1 MLTKDDDST
10 PKLTSV
16 KLVEDLRQRVTS
28 GELSPGT
35 RLRQREI
42 ADYYDVSSMSARDAV
57 KILLEEGF
65 ASQEG
70 AKTIVV
76 SKLSPIDF
84 LEIMELRQVLEPR
97 MLELSG
103 PRLSAEAIAEMKA
116 IVGSDGEVWT
126 PEETAERH
134 WAFHRILYSRAARP
148 RTFDILERLNSH
160 ITRYMLPL
168 WYSIGIGSDWR
179 SHHLSLVR
187 SVEEGA
193 VLDAVEELRT
203 DLALTKA
210 RVLEN
215 MTLD

>member
-1 MLTKDDDST
+1 MLTQDVDAA
-10 PKLTSV
+10 PKLTSA
-16 KLVEDLRQRVTS
+16 KLVEDLRQRITS
-28 GELSPGT
+28 GDLAPSM

-42 ADYYDVSSMSARDAV
+42 AEYYGVSSMSARDAV

-84 LEIMELRQVLEPR
+84 LEIMELRQALEPR

-103 PRLSAEAIAEMKA
+103 PRLNAEAIAEMRA
-116 IVGSDGEVWT
+116 LLGGEGDIWT
-126 PEETAERH
+126 PEETSERH
-134 WAFHRILYSRAARP
+134 WSFHRILYSRAARP

-179 SHHLSLVR
+179 SHHLSLV
-187 SVEEGA
+187 SMVESGA
-193 VLDAVEELRT
+193 VADAVEELRT
-203 DLALTKA
+203 DLALTKS

-215 MTLD
+215 MTID